1 MNRNEV
7 LSRLKYL
14 LDKINGGSLILS
26 RKKNYTEEEVIAIE
40 KELLK
45 YLNKRK

>member
-7 LSRLKYL
+7 LNRLKYL
-14 LDKINGGSLILS
+14 LDKIDGGSLILS
-26 RKKNYTEEEVIAIE
+26 RKKDYTEEEVEAIE

-45 YLNKRK
+45 YLNERK

>member
-7 LSRLKYL
+7 LNRLKYL
-14 LDKINGGSLILS
+14 LDKIDGGTLILS
-26 RKKNYTEEEVIAIE
+26 RRKNYTEEEVEAIE